1 MRLTI
6 RVLLWLTLI
15 SGVSLL
21 GCSHV
26 SKLDDEWTGAKNNV
40 QAILGE
46 GDVVEVHVFDESEL
60 SGTHQI
66 SSNGTVRLPLVG
78 SLKIS
83 GLTPEAAAG
92 CISEVLQKG
101 YLREPHVSVFVKE
114 FNSRK
119 VFVLGQVRTPG
130 PYAFE
135 ENMTVIGAVAKA
147 GGTMPTAAANRTV
160 VTRSKNGEQVR
171 YISKVADIG
180 RGEAKDIELQPG
192 DIVFVPESLF

>member
-6 RVLLWLTLI
+6 KVFLWLTLM
-15 SGVSLL
+15 GVGLL
-21 GCSHV
+21 GCRHV
-26 SKLDDEWTGAKNNV
+26 SRLDDEWTGAKNNA
-40 QAILGE
+40 QAVLGE
-46 GDVVEVHVFDESEL
+46 GDVVEVHVFDELEL

-92 CISEVLQKG
+92 CISEALQKG

-119 VFVLGQVRTPG
+119 VFVLGQVKTPG

-147 GGTMPTAAANRTV
+147 GGTSATAAANRTV
-160 VTRSKNGEQVR
+160 VTRTKNGQQVR